1 MMDQEQVKLP
11 IFENGATW
19 LRADFHLH
27 TIKDKEFK
35 QLDNPNDFFNQCI
48 QRLIEEKIHIA
59 AVTNHNKFDKEEYCN
74 FKKKAIKE
82 NIWLLP
88 GVELSVNDGA
98 NGIHCLIVFDYT
110 TWIANQEDFINQF
123 LTSAFEGIANRE
135 NENTRCNYSLENV
148 LQKLNYHKSQ
158 GRDSFI
164 VMAHVEQSSGFL
176 KELDGGRIQQ
186 FAKNELFREFV
197 LAFQKFRSYDQ
208 LQALNLWFNNRLP
221 ALVEGCD
228 CKCIDDV
235 GKAHKQNDQD
245 KKTYIKI
252 GAFNFDA
259 LKYALIEHK
268 ERVSEFSPKVDKA
281 WLKSISFITNK
292 WQEKKLSLSSGMNNL
307 IGIRGS
313 GKSSILE
320 TIRYALDISLGTN
333 SHEPNYKERLVQN
346 FLGSGGKMNIELI
359 DKHGQVFIAEK
370 IYGESTNIFL
380 NGQLQHNLKISAI
393 LNKPLYYG
401 QKDLSDIGGET
412 STEDLITKLMGDK
425 LISIKNQIEDQVL
438 EVGNLLN
445 DLQKV
450 NKSLAQKKEI
460 EERKAAIELNMKIF
474 KDNEIDKKLNKQIE
488 FDKDNNRLDTILA
501 FEQKLIH
508 IVQENVSDYKDLF
521 SSQKNYQSKE
531 NIQIFQSVYESF
543 DRFEQIF
550 LKLNTIVAELNLEQN
565 TLLGLKEKFKY
576 QYEQLKEEF
585 SQIKREINL
594 PNIEADAYVKLSKDL
609 DLQKAKL
616 IEIEKL
622 DQRRELILQ
631 KLRQALVDLKA
642 LWHNEYQLVSNEV
655 AKLNIDQAKLKI
667 EVGFKGNKER
677 FKDFLRSSVRGS
689 GLRDTAISEIA
700 DEYADLIEVY
710 NDLKVEGSR
719 VNTILSGGNN
729 LANFTAKFVENLS
742 AYLSYRVPDKYI
754 VYYNGR
760 PLHEHSLG
768 QRASALILFILTLKE
783 NDIIIID
790 QPEDDLDNQTI
801 YTDVISELRKLKD
814 ETQFI
819 FATHNPNIPVLG
831 DCEQNICC
839 SYNNSVIST
848 IEGSID
854 DPYIQKKIVDIMEG
868 GEEAFNQRKMIYELW
883 KH

>member
-1 MMDQEQVKLP
+1 MMSQEQVKLP

-19 LRADFHLH
+19 LRTDFHLH

-35 QLDNPNDFFNQCI
+35 QLDNPNDFINQYI
-48 QRLIEEKIHIA
+48 QRLIEEEIHIGV
-59 AVTNHNKFDKEEYCN
+59 VTNHNKFDKEEYCN
-74 FKKKAIKE
+74 LKKKALSK

-88 GVELSVNDGA
+88 GVELSVNDGK

-110 TWIANQEDFINQF
+110 TWITNQEDFINQF
-123 LTSAFEGIANRE
+123 LTSAFEGVANRE

-148 LQKLNYHKSQ
+148 LQKLNDHKSK

-164 VMAHVEQSSGFL
+164 IMAHVEQSSGFL
-176 KELDGGRIQQ
+176 EEFDGGRIQQ
-186 FAKNELFREFV
+186 FAQNELFREFV
-197 LAFQKFRSYDQ
+197 LAFQKFRSYNQ
-208 LQALNLWFNNRLP
+208 LQALNQWFNNRLP
-221 ALVEGCD
+221 ALVEGSD

-235 GKAHKQNDQD
+235 GKAHKQNNQD

-259 LKYALIEHK
+259 LKYALLEHK
-268 ERVSEFSPKVDKA
+268 ERVSEFLPKVDNA

-292 WQEKKLSLSSGMNNL
+292 WQEKKISFSPAMNNL

-425 LISIKNQIEDQVL
+425 LISIKNKIEDQVL
-438 EVGNLLN
+438 EVVNLLN
-445 DLQKV
+445 DLLKV
-450 NKSLAQKKEI
+450 NKSLAQKKDI
-460 EERKAAIELNMKIF
+460 EERKAAIELNMRIF

-501 FEQKLIH
+501 FEQKLIN
-508 IVQENVSDYKDLF
+508 IVQENLSDYKDLF
-521 SSQKNYQSKE
+521 PGQKNYQSKE

-550 LKLNTIVAELNLEQN
+550 LKLKKILEELNLEQN
-565 TLLGLKEKFKY
+565 TLLGLKESFKY
-576 QYEQLKEEF
+576 QYEQLKDEF

-594 PNIEADAYVKLSKDL
+594 PNIEADAYVKLSKEL

-622 DQRRELILQ
+622 DLRRKLILQ
-631 KLRQALVDLKA
+631 KLRQALVDLKT
-642 LWHNEYQLVSNEV
+642 LWHEEYQLVSNEV
-655 AKLNIDQAKLKI
+655 DKLNIDQQKLKI
-667 EVGFKGNKER
+667 EVSFKGNKER

-689 GLRDTAISEIA
+689 GLRDTTISEIA

-710 NDLKVEGSR
+710 NDLKIEGSK
-719 VNTILSGGNN
+719 VNKILSGGNN
-729 LANFTAKFVENLS
+729 LANFTTKFKENLS

-801 YTDVISELRKLKD
+801 YTDVISELIKLKD
-814 ETQFI
+814 KTQFI

-839 SYNNSVIST
+839 SYNNNVIST
-848 IEGSID
+848 TEGSID
-854 DPYIQKKIVDIMEG
+854 DSYIQKKIVDIMEG